1 MLGTDLQV
9 ANRTTCND
17 VWIEQ
22 VQTFIMSA
30 TPWNEFVT
38 TRKDTR
44 DDGPVRRKI
53 RGTSCPCSISADEA
67 LASRHTAE

>member
-1 MLGTDLQV
+1 MPGTDLQV
-9 ANRTTCND
+9 ANRATCND

-44 DDGPVRRKI
+44 DDGPVRREI
-53 RGTSCPCSISADEA
+53 RSTSCPCSVSADEA
-67 LASRHTAE
+67 LASSHTTE